1 MIEANARYI
10 GAFANALEF
19 TSSDGNS
26 DAMENLG
33 GLWGSS
39 AVAKS
44 LENLQASYYFY
55 KVENAGH
62 EISGLPMSRNQYD
75 IMSFLSR
82 QVLGDEN
89 LAITTDER
97 VPGDTIV
104 RKDFTVQDYILDNLR

>member
-1 MIEANARYI
+1 
-10 GAFANALEF
+10 
-19 TSSDGNS
+19 
-26 DAMENLG
+26 
-33 GLWGSS
+33 
-39 AVAKS
+39 
-44 LENLQASYYFY
+44 
-55 KVENAGH
+55 
-62 EISGLPMSRNQYD
+62 MSRNQYD